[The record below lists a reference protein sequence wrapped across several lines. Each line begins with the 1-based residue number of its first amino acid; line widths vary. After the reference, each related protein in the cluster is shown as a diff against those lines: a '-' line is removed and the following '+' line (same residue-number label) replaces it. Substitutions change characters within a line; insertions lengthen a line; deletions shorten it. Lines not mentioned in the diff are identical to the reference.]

1 MTHVDI
7 RENDIRVAGLM
18 ALQLA
23 HRMNFHL
30 ISMQTP
36 KAFKVEQVCEK
47 SLNSCVLLMF
57 LSSRLFLQRDRQLIR
72 DLLTE
77 IEKYSSRN
85 QLKKEEKA
93 EAERRRL
100 HEEQHAAIPKG
111 NPEEQGTF
119 TAGGNQRTAIPS
131 QASVDE
137 EEKDI
142 DPSIVGS
149 LDNVYSDEP
158 DMTNEDDPFKK
169 VPVMDERD
177 KPSTL
182 QEMEKSMDAV
192 VEYSEQGVDTSME
205 RCGSDDEL
213 SSLDQGS
220 RGLPD
225 IVSSPPPDVTSQEPR
240 TDVAAV
246 DLLEAGGEPSTQ
258 LVDLTDSQG

>member
-1 MTHVDI
+1 
-7 RENDIRVAGLM
+7 M

>member
-1 MTHVDI
+1 
-7 RENDIRVAGLM
+7 
-18 ALQLA
+18 
-23 HRMNFHL
+23 
-30 ISMQTP
+30 
-36 KAFKVEQVCEK
+36 
-47 SLNSCVLLMF
+47 MF
-57 LSSRLFLQRDRQLIR
+57 VFCLFLQRDRQLIR
-72 DLLTE
+72 DLLAE

-85 QLKKEEKA
+85 QHKKEEKA

-100 HEEQHAAIPKG
+100 HEQQHSAIPKG

-119 TAGGNQRTAIPS
+119 TAGGNQRTNQRTTVLPS
-131 QASVDE
+131 QASVDD

-158 DMTNEDDPFKK
+158 EMTSEDDPFKK

-205 RCGSDDEL
+205 LLGSDDEL

-225 IVSSPPPDVTSQEPR
+225 IIGGPENTPPPDVTSQEPR
-240 TDVAAV
+240 SDLAAV
-246 DLLEAGGEPSTQ
+246 DLLEAGEPSAH
-258 LVDLTDSQG
+258 LVDLTDSLGQS